1 MSSSFR
7 DTNAATRFAG
17 DLYLGAGIGLAA
29 ARATFT
35 DAQIKQCPVTP
46 LTVAPAPGAG
56 RVLLPV
62 SAMMA
67 LDNRGG
73 AYTDCDE
80 LSMLLSSA
88 GYNRRRTWDYSESA
102 QGAFADDS
110 AVHLLGNFVGPFAG
124 VPDPAAW
131 FADYSEAVNLPL
143 TVAMYNDAGAN
154 PAGTDPLTG
163 GNAANTLTVS
173 AIFAVVAVT
182 S

>member
-7 DTNAATRFAG
+7 DANTATRVAG

-56 RVLLPV
+56 RMLLPV
-62 SAMMA
+62 SAVMA

-73 AYTDCDE
+73 AYEDCDALE
-80 LSMLLSSA
+80 AGISSA
-88 GYNRRRTWDYSESA
+88 GYNRLRTWIYSESA

-124 VPDPAAW
+124 ATAPAAW
-131 FADYSEAVNLPL
+131 FADSAETVNLPL
-143 TVAMYNDAGAN
+143 TVAMFNDAGAN

-163 GNAANTLTVS
+163 GDAANTLTVS
-173 AIFAVVAVT
+173 VIFAVVTVA